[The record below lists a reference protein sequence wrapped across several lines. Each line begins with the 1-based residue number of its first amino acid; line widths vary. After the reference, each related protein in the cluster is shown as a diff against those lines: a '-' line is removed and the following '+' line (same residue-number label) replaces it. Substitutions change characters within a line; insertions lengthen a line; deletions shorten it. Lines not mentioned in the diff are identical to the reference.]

1 MEDKK
6 VVDVFTADENKTFGE
21 LRLNAIM
28 ESIARQR
35 DQAFNSAAR
44 AESEL
49 AVKNSQVEL
58 LSNKVTAQAAMMGKL
73 IGEIQSLR
81 EELSKARTVLAAE
94 KAAEKNLEVPEVP
107 AETEV
112 TPMLDESFGDIE

>member
-1 MEDKK
+1 MENKA

-21 LRLNAIM
+21 LRLNSIM

-49 AVKNSQVEL
+49 AVKTSQVEL
-58 LSNKVTAQAAMMGKL
+58 LTNKITTQASMMGKL

-81 EELSKARTVLAAE
+81 EELAKANSVVELMMA
-94 KAAEKNLEVPEVP
+94 KPEAPQV
-107 AETEV
+107 EGQTDESG
-112 TPMLDESFGDIE
+112 MLDESFGDIE